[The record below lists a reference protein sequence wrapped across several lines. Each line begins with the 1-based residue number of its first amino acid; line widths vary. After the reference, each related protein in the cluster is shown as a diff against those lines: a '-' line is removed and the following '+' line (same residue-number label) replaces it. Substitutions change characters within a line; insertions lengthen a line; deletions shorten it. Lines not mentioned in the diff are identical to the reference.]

1 MIVRIVDLSSTLK
14 NGAVNDPPA
23 QRPYI
28 IYSDHE
34 AGRDNM
40 LSFYPGATAADLPN
54 GLGWAFE
61 GVMLGSHTGTHLDA
75 PWHYHPTMS
84 GGQRAITIDEV
95 PLEWCYGDGVK
106 LDFSDKGDGYL
117 ITAADVEAKLKE
129 IDHELKAGDIVLIQS
144 GADPYCDSEEYL
156 VRGCGMGRESTNY
169 LTERGVTIVGTDA
182 WSWDRPLPLVAKEFV
197 ENHDKSVIWEGHFA
211 GIDRG
216 YCHIEKLTNLDKL
229 PATGYKVA
237 CFPIKIE
244 GGSAGWVRPVAI
256 FEA

>member
-1 MIVRIVDLSSTLK
+1 MKLIDLSATLK

-28 IYSDHE
+28 TYSDHE

-40 LSFYPGATAADLPN
+40 LTFYPGATTEDLPD

-61 GVMLGSHTGTHLDA
+61 GVMLGTHTGTHLDA

-95 PLEWCYGDGVK
+95 PLDWCYGQGVK

-117 ITAADVEAKLKE
+117 VTARDVEEKLKE
-129 IDHELKAGDIVLIQS
+129 IGHSLKEGDIVLVQS
-144 GADPYCDSEEYL
+144 GADPYCDSEEYML
-156 VRGCGMGRESTNY
+156 RGCGMGRESTNY
-169 LTERGVTIVGTDA
+169 LTERGVKLVGTDA
-182 WSWDRPLPLVAKEFV
+182 WSCDRPLPLVAEEFAKTR
-197 ENHDKSVIWEGHFA
+197 DKSIIWEGHFA

-229 PATGYKVA
+229 PSDGFKVA

-256 FEA
+256 LEE

>member
-1 MIVRIVDLSSTLK
+1 MKLIDLSATLK

-28 IYSDHE
+28 TYSDHE

-40 LSFYPGATAADLPN
+40 LTFYPGATTEDLPD

-61 GVMLGSHTGTHLDA
+61 GVMLGTHTGTHLDA

-95 PLEWCYGDGVK
+95 PLDWCYGQGVK

-117 ITAADVEAKLKE
+117 VMARDVEEKLKE
-129 IDHELKAGDIVLIQS
+129 IGHSLKEGDIVLVQS
-144 GADPYCDSEEYL
+144 GADPYCDSEEYML
-156 VRGCGMGRESTNY
+156 RGCGMGRESTNY
-169 LTERGVTIVGTDA
+169 LTERGVKLVGTDA
-182 WSWDRPLPLVAKEFV
+182 WSWDRPLPLVAEEFAKTR
-197 ENHDKSVIWEGHFA
+197 DKSIIWEGHFA

-229 PATGYKVA
+229 PSDGFKVA

-256 FEA
+256 LEE